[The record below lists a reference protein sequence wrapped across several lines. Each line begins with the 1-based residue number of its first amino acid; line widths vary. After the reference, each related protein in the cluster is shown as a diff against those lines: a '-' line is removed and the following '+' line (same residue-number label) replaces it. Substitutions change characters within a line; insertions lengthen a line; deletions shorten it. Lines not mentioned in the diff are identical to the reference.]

1 MSRFKYAN
9 VFSFNFLL
17 GALNRDLKLLLLSNL
32 IGAFGDGL
40 YSYIWPIYIRGLGA
54 TPTEVGIVFA
64 ILGLASA
71 LTPIPGGF
79 LADRYDRKKI
89 MIFAWLIWI
98 PVPLIFSMAQDWSQL
113 IPGSFLYGCFIGGP
127 ASSAYVATS
136 AKKEK
141 MASTFTTLSA
151 AWWFGYI
158 FSPGIGGYIATLF
171 GMRFVFYL
179 SFALYALA
187 TVFILFVKSQH
198 ATKPSEQSPPS
209 SLVPLRRKKLLVWSS
224 FFAVIFFVLTLFRPC
239 ITQFFR
245 DEYAL
250 GEFQIGILGSVTFAG
265 SAILLVGLGKLG
277 DEWKKSGA
285 ILVSLLLTFTSI
297 SILISFPDFLILAL
311 TSFLMGAS
319 YTIWSMMSAVVG
331 SLTSEGSRGRWM
343 AVAQTASLLAAF
355 PAPYIGGIFY
365 EASPYN
371 PFIIAIIAIPFLA
384 VLALIISLK
393 VEKNKA

>member
-9 VFSFNFLL
+9 VFSSNFLL
-17 GALNRDLKLLLLSNL
+17 GALNKDLKLLLLSNL

-54 TPTEVGIVFA
+54 TPAEVGIVFA

-98 PVPLIFSMAQDWSQL
+98 PVPLIFSIAQHWSQL

-158 FSPGIGGYIATLF
+158 FSPGVGGYIATLF
-171 GMRFVFYL
+171 GMKLVFYL

-198 ATKPSEQSPPS
+198 ATKPSEQSHPS
-209 SLVPLRRKKLLVWSS
+209 SLIPFRRKKLLIWSS
-224 FFAVIFFVLTLFRPC
+224 FFAAIFFVLVLFRPC
-239 ITQFFR
+239 VTQFLE
-245 DEYAL
+245 DVYTL
-250 GEFQIGILGSVTFAG
+250 SEFQIGILGSTTFAS
-265 SAILLVGLGKLG
+265 SAILVMGIGKLG
-277 DEWKKSGA
+277 DKWKKSGA
-285 ILVSLLLTFTSI
+285 IFVSLLLTFISI
-297 SILISFPDFLILAL
+297 SILISFTDFLVLAL
-311 TSFLMGAS
+311 ASFLMGAS
-319 YTIWSMMSAVVG
+319 YTIWSMMSAVMG
-331 SLTSEGSRGRWM
+331 SLTPEASRGRWM

-371 PFIIAIIAIPFLA
+371 PFMAATIAIPLLA
-384 VLALIISLK
+384 GLALIILLK
-393 VEKNKA
+393 EET

>member
-9 VFSFNFLL
+9 VFSFNSLL

-54 TPTEVGIVFA
+54 TPAEVGIVFA

-98 PVPLIFSMAQDWSQL
+98 PVPLIFSMAQNWSQL

-141 MASTFTTLSA
+141 MTSTFTTLSA

-158 FSPGIGGYIATLF
+158 FSPGIGGYIAT
-171 GMRFVFYL
+171 
-179 SFALYALA
+179 
-187 TVFILFVKSQH
+187 
-198 ATKPSEQSPPS
+198 P
-209 SLVPLRRKKLLVWSS
+209 
-224 FFAVIFFVLTLFRPC
+224 
-239 ITQFFR
+239 
-245 DEYAL
+245 
-250 GEFQIGILGSVTFAG
+250 
-265 SAILLVGLGKLG
+265 
-277 DEWKKSGA
+277 
-285 ILVSLLLTFTSI
+285 
-297 SILISFPDFLILAL
+297 
-311 TSFLMGAS
+311 
-319 YTIWSMMSAVVG
+319 
-331 SLTSEGSRGRWM
+331 
-343 AVAQTASLLAAF
+343 
-355 PAPYIGGIFY
+355 
-365 EASPYN
+365 
-371 PFIIAIIAIPFLA
+371 
-384 VLALIISLK
+384 
-393 VEKNKA
+393 